1 MPRIKQPLSIPEL
14 DLEPEYASPVKLD
27 DDMGQVL
34 ALLTGFWRNKRTLLK
49 SSPSGMLF
57 VVDPQLKDI
66 YHVTATE
73 NNYTEQGADIACTGI
88 LVMAHPSNTGKVW
101 ARPHLTAT
109 INNAIPL
116 SAGDSI
122 GFSLTNLNML
132 HLLIENDTEKAIV
145 IYTE

>member
-1 MPRIKQPLSIPEL
+1 MLRIKQPLPVPEL
-14 DLEPEYASPVKLD
+14 DLEPAYGTPHQLT
-27 DDMGQVL
+27 DDMQQVL
-34 ALLTGFWRNKRTLLK
+34 ALLTGFCRNKRTLLK

-57 VVDPQLKDI
+57 VASPQLKDI
-66 YHVTATE
+66 YHVTATGA
-73 NNYTEQGADIACTGI
+73 NYTEQGGDIACTGV

-101 ARPHLTAT
+101 VRPHSTAT

-116 SAGDSI
+116 SANDVV

-132 HLLIENDTEKAIV
+132 HLLIETNNEKAIV